1 MPNADVQKLE
11 SLSRGFR
18 STYLK
23 NADVEAQ
30 LHAWRDAFPHLVHL
44 RSIGET
50 LERRPLWVVT
60 IGPDP
65 ERARPSAWIDG
76 NMHATE
82 LAGSSVALAM
92 AEDILRIHLDKDAEV
107 HGLAPHVR
115 ARLRDVLFYVL
126 PRICPDGAECV
137 LGEGKYVRSNPRDRR
152 PNKLHARWIAGDV
165 DGDGAA
171 LSMRKEDPGGE
182 FVESKDVPG
191 LLLPRAIEDVG
202 PFYKVYPEGTIE
214 NFDGATIPNPYFLSD
229 NEVDLNRNFPWSWS
243 PEPEQPGAG
252 AYPTSEPESR
262 AIVEFITRHPE
273 VFAWLNL
280 HTFGGVFIRPLG
292 HKDDKK
298 MDPSDLALF
307 RQLEQW
313 GKDLTGYPMVSGF
326 EEFLYEPDK
335 PLHGDLSDF
344 GYNQRGAIAYVCE
357 LWDLFKQIGVERK
370 KPFVDHYT
378 HMTKDDMLK
387 LARWDAEHNKGRVL
401 RPWKKFK
408 HPQLGDVEVG
418 GIDTR
423 VGMSNPPYEMLP
435 QVCDQQSSMFLR
447 VAALAPQVVVAKVTQ
462 TEVGSGL
469 RRVDVTVENH
479 GYLPTY
485 VLSSAKALAWNEPL
499 HADVTTQDCELAT
512 PSDAHR
518 EVGHLEG
525 WGRGLFDGSSA
536 LFYMQSKGNAHSK
549 TLHYVVRGGGVLTL
563 KVGSCRAGFIER
575 RIELG

>member
-1 MPNADVQKLE
+1 MPNAEVSKLE

-18 STYLK
+18 SRYLQ
-23 NADVEAQ
+23 NDEVEAQ
-30 LHAWRDAFPHLVHL
+30 LRAWADAFPHLVRL
-44 RSIGET
+44 RSIGES
-50 LERRPLWVVT
+50 LEKRPLWLVT

-65 ERARPSAWIDG
+65 DRARPSAWIDG

-92 AEDILRIHLDKDAEV
+92 AEDVLRLHLDKDAEL
-107 HGLAPHVR
+107 HGLPPHVR
-115 ARLRDVLFYVL
+115 ARVRDVLFHVL

-137 LGEGKYVRSNPRDRR
+137 LGVGKYVRSNPRDRR
-152 PNKLHARWIAGDV
+152 PNKQHARWIAGDI

-182 FVESKDVPG
+182 FVDSKEVPG
-191 LLLPRAIEDVG
+191 LLLPRTIEDVG

-229 NEVDLNRNFPWSWS
+229 NEVDLNRNFPFMWS

-262 AIVEFITRHPE
+262 AIVEFVSQHPE

-313 GKDLTGYPMVSGF
+313 AKDLTGYPMVSGF

-357 LWDLFKQIGVERK
+357 LWDLFKQIGIERK

-378 HMTKDDMLK
+378 HMTRDDMVK
-387 LARWDAEHNKGRVL
+387 LARWDAEHNKGRVM
-401 RPWKKFK
+401 RPWKKFH

-435 QVCDQQSSMFLR
+435 QVCDQHSAHFLR
-447 VAALAPQVVVAKVTQ
+447 VAALAPHVTIDRVTQ
-462 TEVGSGL
+462 TEIGPGL
-469 RRVDVTVENH
+469 RRIDVTIENH

-499 HADVTTQDCELAT
+499 HADITTQGCELAT

-549 TLHYVVRGGGVLTL
+549 TLHYVVRGTGVLTL
-563 KVGSCRAGFIER
+563 KVGSCRTGFIER
-575 RIELG
+575 RIEVA

>member
-18 STYLK
+18 SSYLK

-30 LHAWRDAFPHLVHL
+30 LRAWADAFPHLVRLH
-44 RSIGET
+44 SIGES
-50 LERRPLWVVT
+50 LEGRPLWVVT

-65 ERARPSAWIDG
+65 DRARPSAWIDG

-92 AEDILRIHLDKDAEV
+92 AEDVLRLHLDPDADV
-107 HGLAPHVR
+107 HGLPPHVR
-115 ARLRDVLFYVL
+115 ARLRDVLFHVL
-126 PRICPDGAECV
+126 PRICPDGVECV
-137 LGEGKYVRSNPRDRR
+137 LGEGRYVRSNPRVRR
-152 PNKLHARWIAGDV
+152 PNKLHSRWIAGDV

-182 FVESKDVPG
+182 FVESKDVRG
-191 LLLPRAIEDVG
+191 LLLPRSIEDVG

-214 NFDGATIPNPYFLSD
+214 NFDGTTIPNPYFLSD

-243 PEPEQPGAG
+243 PEPEQAGAG

-344 GYNQRGAIAYVCE
+344 GYNQRGAIAYGVE
-357 LWDLFKQIGVERK
+357 LWDLFKQIGIERK

-378 HMTKDDMLK
+378 HMTKDDMVK
-387 LARWDAEHNKGRVL
+387 LARWDAEHNKGRVM
-401 RPWKKFK
+401 RPWKKFH

-435 QVCDQQSSMFLR
+435 KVCEQHSAMFLR
-447 VAALAPQVVVAKVTQ
+447 VAALAPHVVVEKIVQ
-462 TEVGSGL
+462 TEIGGGL
-469 RRVDVTVENH
+469 RRVDVTIENH

-485 VLSSAKALAWNEPL
+485 VLSSAKALVWNEPL
-499 HADVTTQDCELAT
+499 HADASAQGCELAT

-518 EVGHLEG
+518 EVGHLDG
-525 WGRGLFDGSSA
+525 WGRGLYDGSSA
-536 LFYMQSKGNAHSK
+536 LFYMQSKGNAHAK
-549 TLHYVVRGGGVLTL
+549 TLHYVVRGKGALTL
-563 KVGSCRAGFIER
+563 RVGSCRTGFVER
-575 RIELG
+575 RLEIG